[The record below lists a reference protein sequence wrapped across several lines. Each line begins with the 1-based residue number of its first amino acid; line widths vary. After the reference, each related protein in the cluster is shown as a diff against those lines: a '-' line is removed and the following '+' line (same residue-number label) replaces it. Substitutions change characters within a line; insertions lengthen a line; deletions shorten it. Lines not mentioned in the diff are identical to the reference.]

1 MINSIDKTKL
11 IVIAPSDAEPVSLET
26 CHLKI
31 TLARIADV
39 NLEKERPIFLKR
51 KINDP
56 ARLKQILTQI
66 MVSKLVE
73 DGS

>member
-31 TLARIADV
+31 TLTRIADV
-39 NLEKERPIFLKR
+39 NLEKERPIFFK
-51 KINDP
+51 
-56 ARLKQILTQI
+56 TQNQW
-66 MVSKLVE
+66 SGPFKT
-73 DGS
+73 DFDTN